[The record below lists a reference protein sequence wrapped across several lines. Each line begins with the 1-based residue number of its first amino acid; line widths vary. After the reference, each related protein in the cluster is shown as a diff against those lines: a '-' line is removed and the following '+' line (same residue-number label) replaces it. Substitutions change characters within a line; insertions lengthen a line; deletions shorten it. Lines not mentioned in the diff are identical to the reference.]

1 MAKQIYTFG
10 YEGLS
15 IERFVDRLGNAGV
28 ELVVDVRAVPLSR
41 KRGFS
46 KTALRM
52 ELAAA
57 GIDYIHSSAMGC
69 PKSVRE
75 RYKNDGNWRTY
86 TAGFLKYLA
95 SQDEELMEVAA
106 LMKSRPAC
114 LVCFEADHRFCH
126 RSFVAQAVSARIGA
140 PITHL
145 TDQTERVGRLA
156 QAAA

>member
-1 MAKQIYTFG
+1 MAKQIFTSG

-15 IERFVDRLGNAGV
+15 IERFVDRLVDAGV
-28 ELVVDVRAVPLSR
+28 KLVIDVRAVPLSR

-46 KTALRM
+46 KTALQN
-52 ELAAA
+52 ELAGAD
-57 GIDYIHSSAMGC
+57 IDYVHSSAMGC

-75 RYKNDGNWRTY
+75 RYKHDGNWSVY

-95 SQDEELMEVAA
+95 SQDDELMKVAA
-106 LMKSRPAC
+106 LMKSRSAC
-114 LVCFEADHRFCH
+114 LVCFEADPRFCH
-126 RSFVAQAVSARIGA
+126 RSFVAQAVSARIGT

-145 TDQTERVGRLA
+145 TDQIEKVGPLA

>member
-15 IERFVDRLGNAGV
+15 IERFVDRLIDAGV
-28 ELVVDVRAVPLSR
+28 KLVIDVRAVPLSR

-46 KTALRM
+46 KTALQK
-52 ELAAA
+52 ELAEA
-57 GIDYIHSSAMGC
+57 GIDYAHSSAMGC

-75 RYKNDGNWRTY
+75 RYKQDGNWTAY

-95 SQDEELMEVAA
+95 SQEDQLMEVAA
-106 LMKSRPAC
+106 LIKSRPAC
-114 LVCFEADHRFCH
+114 LICFEADHRFCH
-126 RSFVAQAVSARIGA
+126 RSFIAQAVSTRIGA

-145 TDQTERVGRLA
+145 TDQTARVGRLA